1 MQKKS
6 LLSIRF
12 SNKFPR
18 RTISRPSPLEIPPA
32 IKLAIS
38 FKMPYNT
45 RRKSLS
51 LPSLGIAIPQQ
62 KPTPAASSPVVVNET
77 KISTDMPSQKKVKR
91 AHQLSPLSNVTLPA
105 NSPYDATPP
114 PSPSPSEPESYD
126 DEIVGAVIDI
136 LKKSGNR
143 PHTVKELAV
152 LLMRMLAIVE
162 KFVYLHPISCDAST
176 NHGNSS
182 ANPHAI
188 ISSRLNQYLKRPG
201 QKKCL
206 LAKELITTHP
216 KRIYFYLTNCERQPI
231 PTQDEAAAFL
241 RQTIVSPAPS
251 DERERTPKERSPSPD
266 VDFMFDD
273 DLIPDTKQTTQK
285 SILTVRRFMSP
296 PLEGDEREFTQSA
309 INIKRRS
316 ASRELEEQR
325 RLKRS
330 REEMESDEVKDV
342 VDPLGISSELD
353 GADDVYS
360 ASALTNVDDH
370 KHDSWVSV
378 EADES
383 QHRSGEA
390 SRDSLSIDTTLA
402 AGMNPWAN
410 DVQSPESIGLHELDD
425 LFDF

>member
-1 MQKKS
+1 
-6 LLSIRF
+6 
-12 SNKFPR
+12 
-18 RTISRPSPLEIPPA
+18 
-32 IKLAIS
+32 
-38 FKMPYNT
+38 MPYNT

-51 LPSLGIAIPQQ
+51 LPSLGISIPQQ
-62 KPTPAASSPVVVNET
+62 KPSPVASSSVVASESSLPPN
-77 KISTDMPSQKKVKR
+77 MPPSKKMKR
-91 AHQLSPLSNVTLPA
+91 AHQLSPLSNVTTLSA
-105 NSPYDATPP
+105 NSHYGATPP
-114 PSPSPSEPESYD
+114 PSPPPSEPESYD
-126 DEIVGAVIDI
+126 DEIVAAVIDI
-136 LKKSGNR
+136 LKKSHNR

-152 LLMRMLAIVE
+152 MLTRMLAIVE
-162 KFVYLHPISCDAST
+162 
-176 NHGNSS
+176 NS

-201 QKKCL
+201 QKRCL

-216 KRIYFYLTNCERQPI
+216 KRIYFYLTNCERQAI
-231 PTQDEAAAFL
+231 PTQDEAAAFM

-251 DERERTPKERSPSPD
+251 DDERERTPRERSPSPD

-273 DLIPDTKQTTQK
+273 DLIADTRPTTAK
-285 SILTVRRFMSP
+285 VILTERRFMSP

-330 REEMESDEVKDV
+330 RDEMDSEESKD

-353 GADDVYS
+353 AADDVYS
-360 ASALTNVDDH
+360 ASALTTVVDQEEEHH
-370 KHDSWVSV
+370 KHASWAPT
-378 EADES
+378 ETEET
-383 QHRSGEA
+383 QTRSG
-390 SRDSLSIDTTLA
+390 SSKDGLSIDTALA
-402 AGMNPWAN
+402 AGFTNPWGN